1 LDNYAL
7 VSSFNDL
14 DENKYLKDFCDYQN
28 ISIEQIFEFNDYSN
42 MLKKI
47 RSNKISD
54 LIISTP
60 KAMDSNLLDFCKKII
75 ELYNLNVEVKC
86 ASFDFPDPFQY
97 ALKVLSLPDE
107 NPLRLNKIK
116 DSINKKASRGQVLGK
131 IPFGY
136 QKNPS
141 GFYEINDSEAKI
153 VREIFSLFYKSQN
166 IKDIVNLLNEQKD
179 FNKGK
184 QWSSQGIEH
193 ILKNDFYLGVYRRYN
208 NVIPNSHV
216 PIIDRI
222 LFNECKMI
230 LGSKEKKIY
239 KKNKYQGILFCGI
252 CKQKL
257 LITSHTNYW
266 NVRNVRTNKTYKY
279 YSCPGKDNH
288 TIHNKKT
295 SINLEILHNV
305 LKVRMDIHSLE
316 NQSKIKKSDIY
327 RLVNSIGTG
336 SIAMKEF
343 VYNFKKYLN
352 YLNSDKS
359 LLNKKFYIYK
369 EKEQIKILDH

>member
-1 LDNYAL
+1 MDNYAL
-7 VSSFNDL
+7 VSTFSDL
-14 DENKYLKDFCDYQN
+14 DENKYLKDFCDYQS
-28 ISIEQIFEFNDYSN
+28 ISIDQFFEFNDYSN
-42 MLKKI
+42 MIKKI

-60 KAMDSNLLDFCKKII
+60 KARDSNLLDFCKKII

-97 ALKVLSLPDE
+97 ALKVLSLPEE

-131 IPFGY
+131 IPYGY
-136 QKNPS
+136 KKNPS
-141 GFYEINDSEAKI
+141 SFYEINESEAKI
-153 VREIFSLFYKSQN
+153 VKEIFSLFYKSRN
-166 IKDIVNLLNEQKD
+166 IKDVVNLLNGKED

-184 QWSSQGIEH
+184 NWSTQGIEH

-208 NVIPNSHV
+208 NVIPNSHD
-216 PIIDRI
+216 PIIDKI
-222 LFNECKMI
+222 LFNECKII

-239 KKNKYQGILFCGI
+239 KKNIYQGILFCGI

-266 NVRNVRTNKTYKY
+266 NVRKVRTNKTYKY
-279 YSCPGKDNH
+279 YSCPGKYNH
-288 TIHNKKT
+288 TIDNKKT
-295 SINLEILHNV
+295 NINFDTLNNA
-305 LKVRMDIHSLE
+305 LKLRIDTHSLE
-316 NQSKIKKSDIY
+316 HNKIKKSDIY
-327 RLVNSIGTG
+327 KLVNSIGTG
-336 SIAMKEF
+336 SIEMKEF
-343 VYNFKKYLN
+343 VNNFKKYLN

-359 LLNKKFYIYK
+359 LSNKKLYIYI